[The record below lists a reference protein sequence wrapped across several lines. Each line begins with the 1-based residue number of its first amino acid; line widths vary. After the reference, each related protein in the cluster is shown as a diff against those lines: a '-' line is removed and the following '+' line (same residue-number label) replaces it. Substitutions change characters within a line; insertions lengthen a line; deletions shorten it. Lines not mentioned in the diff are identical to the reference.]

1 MNFGRPRR
9 NTSSL
14 RRPVIVLDTLVVVSA
29 LIGPER
35 GSSRRVVWAVATGE
49 VRLAVSD
56 DFFREVSRVIR
67 YPDVTRNIRGPVR
80 AFEVAT
86 EIALMGE
93 MNRPRKLDW
102 PSLRDP
108 KDGWMLDL
116 AWNSVADYIV
126 TRDPHLLN
134 FTPPFPVQVWEPH
147 QLLADLGLR

>member
-1 MNFGRPRR
+1 M
-9 NTSSL
+9 

-35 GSSRRVVWAVATGE
+35 GSSRQVVWAVATGE

-56 DFFREVSRVIR
+56 DFFKEVSRVIR